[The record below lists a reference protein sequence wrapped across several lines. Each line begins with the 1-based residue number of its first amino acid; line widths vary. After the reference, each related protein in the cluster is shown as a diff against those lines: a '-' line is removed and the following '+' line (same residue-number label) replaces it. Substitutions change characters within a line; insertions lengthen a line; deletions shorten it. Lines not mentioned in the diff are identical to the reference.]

1 MTYDK
6 LCFLH
11 LHFSAAMKPAYN
23 FLLKF
28 LPAAFLLSA
37 CSQIPMVPVEKIEFS
52 DTAKKAFEQYRKT
65 EGKKAFA
72 VSSNGAYGFSGKQS
86 SNDTALRIALKNCQN
101 RAAMPCRIS
110 HLNDAAFEQQYQNYA
125 NASRSALAKLNTDG
139 YQYKLLENMDW
150 HIPTPTQFRTVEEG
164 IHFPTPLH
172 LNGITTLQTD
182 ALIEKIKNGN
192 LLLIDARYISDN
204 PDPSLPN
211 ANLFDFGGLAYS
223 DEAHDKKISLAVDKM
238 MKKIAPDKAQAIA
251 VFCTSVECWLSVN
264 TVMRLQTL
272 GYTNLYWY
280 RGGIQAWAVA
290 KLPLV
295 NTVPFVTFQGL

>member
-11 LHFSAAMKPAYN
+11 HHFNAAMKHVLSS
-23 FLLKF
+23 LLK
-28 LPAAFLLSA
+28 LIPTAFLLSA
-37 CSQIPMVPVEKIEFS
+37 CSQIPVVPIEKIEFS
-52 DTAKKAFEQYRKT
+52 ETAKKAFEQYQKT

-72 VSSNGAYGFSGKQS
+72 VSSSGAYGFSGKQS
-86 SNDTALRIALKNCQN
+86 SNELALRIALKNCQN

-110 HLNDAAFEQQYQNYA
+110 HLNDEMFDPQYQNYA
-125 NASRSALAKLNTDG
+125 NASRNALAKLKAEGD
-139 YQYKLLENMDW
+139 QYKILESVDW
-150 HIPTPTQFRTVEEG
+150 HIPAPTQLRSVEDG
-164 IHFPTPLH
+164 IHFATPLH
-172 LNGITTLQTD
+172 LNGINTLTTD
-182 ALIEKIKNGN
+182 ALVEKIKSGN

-211 ANLFDFGGLAYS
+211 AYLFDFAGVAYS
-223 DEAHDKKISLAVDKM
+223 DEARDKKISLAIDKM
-238 MKKIAPDKAQAIA
+238 MKTIAPDKAQPIA

-290 KLPLV
+290 KLPLI

>member
-6 LCFLH
+6 LCFPR
-11 LHFSAAMKPAYN
+11 LHFYFTMKHALS
-23 FLLKF
+23 FALKIASTTLL
-28 LPAAFLLSA
+28 LTA
-37 CSQIPMVPVEKIEFS
+37 CSQIPVVPIEKIELS
-52 DTAKKAFEQYRKT
+52 ETAKKAFEQYQKT

-72 VSSNGAYGFSGKQS
+72 VSRNGTYGFSGKQS

-110 HLNDAAFEQQYQNYA
+110 HLNDEVFDPQYQNYA
-125 NASRSALAKLNTDG
+125 NASRSALAKLNAEG
-139 YQYKLLENMDW
+139 NHYKIIESMDW
-150 HIPTPTQFRTVEEG
+150 HIPTPTQLRSVEDG
-164 IHFPTPLH
+164 VHFPTPLH
-172 LNGITTLQTD
+172 LNGINTLQTD
-182 ALIEKIKNGN
+182 ALVEKIKSGN
-192 LLLIDARYISDN
+192 ILLIDARYISGN

-211 ANLFDFGGLAYS
+211 AYLFDFAGVAYN
-223 DEAHDKKISLAVDKM
+223 DEARDKRITLAIDKM
-238 MKKIAPDKAQAIA
+238 MQKIAPDKAQPIA